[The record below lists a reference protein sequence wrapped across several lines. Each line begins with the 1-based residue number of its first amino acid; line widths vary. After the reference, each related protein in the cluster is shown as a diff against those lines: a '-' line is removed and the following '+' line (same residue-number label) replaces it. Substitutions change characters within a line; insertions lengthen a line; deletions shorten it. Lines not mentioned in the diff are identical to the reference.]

1 MTDLRDRLQDFLRQ
15 HNTLTLATI
24 GPAGEPQVAAVFYVA
39 DDELNLLFL
48 SSPESRHSR
57 NLIREPKVAATI
69 QADGQDWQEITG
81 LQIEGTAAEIGGA
94 RENARVARLFAERFD
109 FLRALR
115 GDEDEG
121 VPVALRG
128 PMANSR
134 FYILRPAWIR
144 LIDNSLGFGHKE
156 ELTL

>member
-1 MTDLRDRLQDFLRQ
+1 MRDRLQDFLRQ
-15 HNTLTLATI
+15 HNTLTLATL
-24 GPAGEPQVAAVFYVA
+24 GPAGEPQAAAVFYVT
-39 DDELNLLFL
+39 DDELNIFFL
-48 SSPESRHSR
+48 SNPESRHGLNLSR
-57 NLIREPKVAATI
+57 QPRVAATI

-81 LQIEGTAAEIGGA
+81 LQFEGTAVMIEGA
-94 RENARVARLFAERFD
+94 RDNARVTRLFAERFD

-128 PMANSR
+128 PLANSR
-134 FYILRPAWIR
+134 FYVLRPAWIR
-144 LIDNSLGFGHKE
+144 LIDNRLGFGHKE